1 MPVIPELLTRSGGQ
15 PDAAELERRLLA
27 GEPLLA
33 ESANHRMQVV
43 DVLESYGVVLDAY
56 SRNLIYQA
64 ERQFLNPLPIFKY
77 LDGDHSLAKIWRH
90 LIHDRI
96 NFEYAEYCM
105 RSMLWHGTGGLDAY
119 LDSEEFQQNCAAII
133 QQKTKRDPLL
143 AALNP
148 LFPDFLPEL
157 IRTAAT
163 THALGQFWRVMSDLF
178 LDLAVADQQGRLASI
193 DDVVEFIKAG
203 LVAAAANPISYGVTV
218 AGQAFW
224 VLPPQA
230 NLTFLMDVAV
240 PYVEAVFLRGTPFLG
255 TVSFNAQARQI
266 PPDQGAFAYGALYA
280 DPLPSMGAG
289 IPPSLLMQDMYR
301 HLPSRLHAWYHTQ
314 GRGEGDVRV
323 KICMSFQKAMF
334 CVTNAAIR
342 GTFPHPLSSV
352 DPGER
357 AANQAYAAAWSG
369 RLSQARTDCL
379 SVLDEASPEDAG
391 AVVPRRTQGVT

>member
-1 MPVIPELLTRSGGQ
+1 MPVIPELLTRSGGL
-15 PDAAELERRLLA
+15 PAASELERRLLA
-27 GEPLLA
+27 GETLLA
-33 ESANHRMQVV
+33 ESSNHLLQVV

-64 ERQFLNPLPIFKY
+64 ETQFLNPFPILKF
-77 LDGDHSLAKIWRH
+77 LDGDHSPAKIWRH

-105 RSMLWHGTGGLDAY
+105 RAMLWHGTGGLDAY
-119 LDSEEFQQNCAAII
+119 LDSAAFQELCADII
-133 QQKTKRDPLL
+133 RRKTRRDPLL
-143 AALNP
+143 ALLHP

-178 LDLAVADQQGRLASI
+178 LALAEAEREGTVASI
-193 DDVVEFIKAG
+193 EDVVQFIQEG
-203 LVAAAANPISYGVTV
+203 LVAAAANPITYGVTIG
-218 AGQAFW
+218 AERLW
-224 VLPPQA
+224 VLPPEAQ
-230 NLTFLMDVAV
+230 LTFLVDVAV

-255 TVSFNAQARQI
+255 TVSFNAQAQQI
-266 PPDQGAFAYGALYA
+266 PADQGDFAYGALYA
-280 DPLPSMGAG
+280 DPLPTMGAG

-301 HLPSRLHAWYHTQ
+301 HLPERLHAWYRSQ

-323 KICMSFQKAMF
+323 KICMSFQKSMF

-342 GTFPHPLSSV
+342 GTFPHPLTTELSS
-352 DPGER
+352 ER
-357 AANQAYAAAWSG
+357 AANQAYAAAWAS

-379 SVLDEASPEDAG
+379 DALDDAPSPDQGAEAGQA
-391 AVVPRRTQGVT
+391 